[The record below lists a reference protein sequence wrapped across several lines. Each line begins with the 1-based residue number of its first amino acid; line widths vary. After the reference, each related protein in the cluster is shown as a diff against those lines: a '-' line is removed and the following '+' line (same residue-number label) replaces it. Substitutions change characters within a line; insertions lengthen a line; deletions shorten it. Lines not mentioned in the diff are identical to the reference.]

1 MEKEIKYINSEE
13 AAKIL
18 GVNVSTI
25 KRWTDAGKLSCIK
38 TVGGHRKF
46 LLPHLTEFVKI
57 YKKSKT
63 RIDLFPLDSKQNLE
77 LSYHIT
83 KNDLDY
89 LISYVKESALSTNR
103 PNIQM
108 ALMGMYLSDYPLHSI
123 YDKVLTPVLHQ
134 IGQMWEKNEITVINE
149 HFASQAIRDCIVR
162 LQGVVQIPV
171 KKKTTALCVNLS
183 SELHDIA
190 LKMVDHILEIRGFR
204 TFFSGQITP
213 ITEMENI
220 FRQLHPDRIYVS
232 STVVENRDS
241 FQIELLNLLDLCS
254 QYNCRAYLGG
264 TGFNEFQIDHSA
276 VEKYVHSFEEVY
288 ND

>member
-1 MEKEIKYINSEE
+1 MEKEMKYFNSEE

-25 KRWTDAGKLSCIK
+25 KRWTDAGKLKCVK

-46 LLPHLTEFVKI
+46 LLPHLSEFVKNF
-57 YKKSKT
+57 KKSKS
-63 RIDLFPLDSKQNLE
+63 RVDLFPLDSKQNID

-83 KNDLDY
+83 KKNIDY
-89 LISYVKESALSTNR
+89 LISFVKDNALSTNR

-108 ALMGMYLSDYPLHSI
+108 ALMGMYLADFPLHSI

-134 IGQMWEKNEITVINE
+134 IGDMWQKNEITVINE

-162 LQGVVQIPV
+162 LQSVVQIPL
-171 KKKTTALCVNLS
+171 KKETTALCINLS

-204 TFFSGQITP
+204 TYFSGQITP
-213 ITEMENI
+213 TTELENI
-220 FRQLHPDRIYVS
+220 FRQLQPDRIYVS
-232 STVVENRDS
+232 STVAENEQT
-241 FQIELLNLLDLCS
+241 FKAELTNLLDLCS
-254 QYNCRAYLGG
+254 QFDCRAFLGG
-264 TGFNEFQIDHSA
+264 SGFSVHQIDHPA
-276 VEKYVHSFEEVY
+276 IERYLHSFEEVY
-288 ND
+288 NI